1 MYNSYDPTLVK
12 RDLDNVLTELANTE
26 FVPSNKDYIIEL
38 LDDILLGIEI
48 LGHTQEKLSEEEID
62 ELTKYVDAKYL
73 EIQKYANTDIMPEV
87 L

>member
-1 MYNSYDPTLVK
+1 MYNSYDPEVVK
-12 RDLDNVLTELANTE
+12 RDLDAVFKELASTE

-48 LGHTQEKLSEEEID
+48 LGNAQEKLSDEEID

-73 EIQKYANTDIMPEV
+73 EIQKYTNNIPEV